1 MNVRIL
7 YGCICLLTLASCIK
21 NDVPYPYIPGN
32 ILEMT
37 VEGQTGETE
46 IDVAKNIVNIT
57 VDGNVDVD
65 SLKVLKL
72 KISDKAMMTP
82 DSAACVK
89 FVKFPRW
96 GFDSLEALPSAA
108 NTCMRLGKPAKI
120 LLQTYQ
126 EYYWTIQVKQ
136 VIHRAIK
143 VKNQVGEA
151 IVDESNKTVLIYVTE
166 EQKLDE
172 IQIDSMELGGSKAT
186 VVPSPQTVTNFFRPQ
201 KFIVCRLGKYF
212 EE

>member
-1 MNVRIL
+1 MYLLINIGFVYKERCSLSL
-7 YGCICLLTLASCIK
+7 YPRKYSG
-21 NDVPYPYIPGN
+21 NDGRGADGRDGN
-32 ILEMT
+32 RCSE
-37 VEGQTGETE
+37 
-46 IDVAKNIVNIT
+46 NIVNIT

-143 VKNQVGEA
+143 VKIRWER
-151 IVDESNKTVLIYVTE
+151 L
-166 EQKLDE
+166 L
-172 IQIDSMELGGSKAT
+172 SMNRIK
-186 VVPSPQTVTNFFRPQ
+186 R
-201 KFIVCRLGKYF
+201 Y
-212 EE
+212 

>member
-1 MNVRIL
+1 
-7 YGCICLLTLASCIK
+7 
-21 NDVPYPYIPGN
+21 
-32 ILEMT
+32 
-37 VEGQTGETE
+37 
-46 IDVAKNIVNIT
+46 
-57 VDGNVDVD
+57 
-65 SLKVLKL
+65 
-72 KISDKAMMTP
+72 MMTP

-151 IVDESNKTVLIYVTE
+151 IVDESNKTVFMLPRSKNWMRFKSIPWNWE
-166 EQKLDE
+166 EVKQ
-172 IQIDSMELGGSKAT
+172 
-186 VVPSPQTVTNFFRPQ
+186 P
-201 KFIVCRLGKYF
+201 
-212 EE
+212 